1 MSLAAIILAGGRA
14 TRLGG
19 APKPLLRIGGA
30 TLLQTAVDAAHAAG
44 CRPIMVVGPEA
55 SDDPRLTWVREDPP
69 FGGPAAAIVT
79 ALPYIEA
86 EDVMLLAADLPRAS
100 EAVIS
105 LLESVAVAASVDGLC
120 LADESGRPQWLAGVY
135 RTSALRRAA
144 SRLRASSQPES
155 GAGASMREL
164 LADLEIATVRAPA
177 GSTDDIDTWEDLE
190 AARRFADS
198 SRPPGG
204 SMPDSPRTLPPEALD
219 EWADALRERFGLGP
233 DDLPVSLI
241 LDLARDVAGGVARPA
256 APFSAFAAGLVAG
269 RKGGS
274 PADVEEAV
282 AAITELAS
290 RWVDRPR
297 GD

>member
-19 APKPLLRIGGA
+19 APKPLLRIGGV
-30 TLLQTAVDAAHAAG
+30 TLLQTAVDAAAAAG
-44 CRPIMVVGPEA
+44 CRPIVVAGPAVGE
-55 SDDPRLTWVREDPP
+55 DPRLTWVREDPP
-69 FGGPAAAIVT
+69 FGGPAAAIVA
-79 ALPYIEA
+79 ALPRIATA
-86 EDVMLLAADLPRAS
+86 EVLLLAADLPRAR
-100 EAVIS
+100 EAAIAV
-105 LLESVAVAASVDGLC
+105 LESAALAAPVDGLC

-144 SRLRASSQPES
+144 GRLAAS
-155 GAGASMREL
+155 GAGASMRDL

-190 AARRFADS
+190 AARRVADS
-198 SRPPGG
+198 SRPSGG

-219 EWADALRERFGLGP
+219 EWADALRERFGLER
-233 DDLPVSLI
+233 DELPVSLI

-256 APFSAFAAGLVAG
+256 APFSAFVAGFVAG
-269 RKGGS
+269 RRGGS

-290 RWVDRPR
+290 RWPDRPR
-297 GD
+297 DG